1 MRNKITLLGL
11 AMASALACGSV
22 AVAAGP
28 AGGSH
33 GWHGHHGHHGQRG
46 HGPMMMLGKLDLS
59 DAQRAQIKQIVA
71 NSRNQDR
78 PARKALHEQ
87 RKAFRAMTPDAAG
100 YQSAAASLARAEGQ
114 ATQERVQRM
123 ANLRAQIYGVLTP
136 AQRSQLAA
144 DKAQKQA
151 RRQQWQ
157 QFKAEHPLPSTD
169 K

>member
-28 AGGSH
+28 AGGGH
-33 GWHGHHGHHGQRG
+33 GWHGHRGHHAQRG
-46 HGPMMMLGKLDLS
+46 HGSMMMLGKLDLS

-71 NSRNQDR
+71 NSRSQDR
-78 PARKALHEQ
+78 PAYKALRDQ

-100 YQSAAASLARAEGQ
+100 YQSAAANLARAEGQ
-114 ATQERVQRM
+114 ATQERVQRQ
-123 ANLRAQIYGVLTP
+123 ANVRAQIYGVLTS
-136 AQRSQLAA
+136 AQRSQLATY
-144 DKAQKQA
+144 KAQAEA

-157 QFKAEHPLPSTD
+157 QFKAEHPLPSTN